1 MNNQAWQEPI
11 AIIGMAA
18 RLPGAVD
25 LTEYWANL
33 AAGVESIEFPT
44 DEQLLAAGVTEQS
57 LADPNYV
64 KAHASAPELAG
75 FDAEFFGFSPR
86 EAVACDPQLRLF
98 LECAHAAV
106 EDAGYDV
113 EQLSEVGV
121 FGAAGANRYLELVRG
136 LGTDGGQL
144 SPAEANATDNL
155 APLVSYK
162 LGLRGPSLTVAAGTA
177 SSLVA
182 VHLAVAS
189 LLAGECRLALAGGV
203 DVDAALGHGYRWQ
216 PGGTLS
222 QDGHSRPFDK
232 TATGAVPADGV
243 GVVLLK
249 RLSDAVADGDRIWA
263 VLRATAVTNDGADR
277 ESFGSPT
284 GSGQVAAISQAL
296 ELAGVPPVEVG
307 MIEAAGGRH
316 GARRRHPAERAAGR
330 LHRSGAAPTR

>member
-18 RLPGAVD
+18 RLPGAAE

-33 AAGVESIEFPT
+33 VDGVESIEFLT
-44 DEQLLAAGVTEQS
+44 DEQLLAAGVSEQA

-64 KAHASAPELAG
+64 KAVASAPDLAA

-136 LGTDGGQL
+136 LSTDGGQL

-189 LLAGECRLALAGGV
+189 LLAG
-203 DVDAALGHGYRWQ
+203 
-216 PGGTLS
+216 
-222 QDGHSRPFDK
+222 
-232 TATGAVPADGV
+232 
-243 GVVLLK
+243 
-249 RLSDAVADGDRIWA
+249 
-263 VLRATAVTNDGADR
+263 
-277 ESFGSPT
+277 
-284 GSGQVAAISQAL
+284 
-296 ELAGVPPVEVG
+296 
-307 MIEAAGGRH
+307 
-316 GARRRHPAERAAGR
+316 
-330 LHRSGAAPTR
+330 